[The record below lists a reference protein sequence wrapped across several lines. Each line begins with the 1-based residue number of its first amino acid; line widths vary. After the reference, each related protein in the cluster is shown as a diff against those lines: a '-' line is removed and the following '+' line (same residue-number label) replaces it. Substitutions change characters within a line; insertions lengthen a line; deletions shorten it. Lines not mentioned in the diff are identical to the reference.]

1 MSLACNR
8 TEQESHRIVS
18 LELREEVNLNVLKNA
33 NPNISMTQKKK
44 NVRLIFWSNNERSD
58 KKTLITKSKP
68 TRFRILR

>member
-33 NPNISMTQKKK
+33 NPNISMTQKKQ

>member
-44 NVRLIFWSNNERSD
+44 KRSTNILVKQRTKWQENINNE
-58 KKTLITKSKP
+58 K
-68 TRFRILR
+68 